1 MITSNDDMDQLVK
14 PVAEK
19 SIEEL
24 RSIFKPFDILHN
36 PEIFK
41 LQYPEGIFRKASVLM
56 PLCFKNGEYHII
68 LTLRSKDLTHHAGYV
83 AFPGGMQDDTD
94 KDEIATA
101 LREAEEE
108 IGLDPKCVEIIG
120 LFSPG
125 LVRPNSI
132 VYPVLGIVPSDF
144 TPVINEKEVSL
155 VFELPLRR
163 FLSSERR
170 RISDFLSSTNAT
182 YHVYHFI
189 DHVKGEEVDT
199 WGFTASFC
207 CMTALGVYQS
217 EHTFSFY
224 EHFNINKNNIF
235 VPTAT
240 ELVVKEVLK
249 QTSKY

>member
-1 MITSNDDMDQLVK
+1 MEQYIK
-14 PVAEK
+14 PVSEK

-24 RSIFKPFDILHN
+24 KSIFKPFDIRHN

-41 LQYPEGIFRKASVLM
+41 LQYPEGLLRKASVLM

-94 KDEIATA
+94 KDEIETA

-108 IGLDPKCVEIIG
+108 IGLDPKCVEVIG
-120 LFSPG
+120 VFSPG
-125 LVRPNSI
+125 LVKPNSL

-144 TPVINEKEVSL
+144 RPRINEKEVSF

-163 FLSSERR
+163 FLTPERR
-170 RISDFLSSTNAT
+170 RISDFQSPLKAT
-182 YHVYHFI
+182 YHVHHFI
-189 DHVKGEEVDT
+189 DYVNGEEVDT
-199 WGFTASFC
+199 WGFTAVYC

-217 EHTFSFY
+217 DQTFCFY
-224 EHFNINKNNIF
+224 EDFSVNKNKLYSPAST
-235 VPTAT
+235 VHAMQQT
-240 ELVVKEVLK
+240 LK
-249 QTSKY
+249 LASKY